1 MSTQVSKIKFLTGKK
16 QGIEEAKTQGV
27 IDDNDFVVTSDT
39 DELAFVN
46 KDKETKFIKSRSQN
60 EYTLNGTDLG
70 ALKSGQT
77 IPSGVDMDDLLKMI
91 TQKAIPA
98 TYTQP
103 SVSIAN
109 NGGQAS
115 GAVEAGTSITPK
127 LRATFNKN
135 DAGDLTK
142 IEIKKGAE
150 SVGNGT
156 KSPYD
161 YIGDPIVIGD
171 ETITY
176 TAVATYNEGA
186 IKNNNLGQESP
197 EGHIL
202 AGSKTSSNFNIV
214 GQRNMFYGTGIGNFE
229 NADSVKI
236 RALTN
241 KKLNPTGGSKI
252 SLKVETGQQY
262 IVFALP
268 SPRTLTQVIYDD
280 LGDKGM
286 LSSFTKSTVQVA
298 DARGEQNG
306 LKDYNC
312 YIYNLST
319 PCQAP
324 MNFTFVIG

>member
-1 MSTQVSKIKFLTGKK
+1 MADLKVKFATGKK
-16 QGIEEAKTQGV
+16 NGIEAAKESGL
-27 IDDNDFVVTSDT
+27 IDANDFVVTSDT
-39 DELAFVN
+39 DELAFIN
-46 KDKETKFIKSRSQN
+46 KSGETKFIKSKSSKS
-60 EYTLNGTDLG
+60 YTLNGTSLG
-70 ALKSGQT
+70 SLASGQT
-77 IPSGVDMDDLLKMI
+77 IPEGIDMDGLLNLI
-91 TQKAIPA
+91 TQKEIKAV
-98 TYTQP
+98 YTKP

-135 DAGDLTK
+135 DAGNLTK
-142 IEIKKGAE
+142 LEVLKAGQSLGSNA
-150 SVGNGT
+150 S
-156 KSPYD
+156 SPYD
-161 YIGDPIVIGD
+161 YTGEAIVVGD
-171 ETITY
+171 ETITF
-176 TAVATYNEGA
+176 TAKATYEEGE
-186 IKNNNLGQESP
+186 IKNNNLGKPSP
-197 EGHIL
+197 DGHIT
-202 AGSKTSSNFNIV
+202 AGSVTSGNYSIT
-214 GQRNMFYGTGIGNFE
+214 GQRNMFYGTGVGKFE
-229 NADSVKI
+229 NADSSKI

-241 KKLNPTGGSKI
+241 KRLNPTAGLKI

-286 LSSFTKSTVQVA
+286 LSSFVKSTVQVA

-312 YIYNLST
+312 YVYNLST
-319 PCQAP
+319 PCQSP